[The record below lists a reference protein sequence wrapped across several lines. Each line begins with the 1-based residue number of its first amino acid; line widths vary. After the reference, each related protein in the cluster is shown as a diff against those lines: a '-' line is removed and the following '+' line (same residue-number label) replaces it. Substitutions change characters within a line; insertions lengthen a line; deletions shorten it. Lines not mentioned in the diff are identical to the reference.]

1 MDAHDSQK
9 LCMEEVRKAIDPADF
24 YTSMAAL
31 RAELSA
37 MTLTKLMKQA
47 DAAGVSKKALEGAE
61 AEADNKEA
69 VIRLIL
75 NKGVGG
81 AEEMD
86 PARDAA
92 LRPGDWRW
100 RTALANGVG
109 EAARSLGKEGLR
121 MKSDDAAAGAVR
133 VDARAITPRRILV
146 CCT

>member
-1 MDAHDSQK
+1 
-9 LCMEEVRKAIDPADF
+9 MEEVRKAMDPADF

-81 AEEMD
+81 TEEMN

-109 EAARSLGKEGLR
+109 DAARSLGKEGLR
-121 MKSDDAAAGAVR
+121 MKLDDAAAGVR
-133 VDARAITPRRILV
+133 VVRADSRAITPRRILV
-146 CCT
+146 YCT